1 MHPSERMLVHASRHH
16 WGLLEENTPEHQVLD
31 RAGSNLSVLQP
42 STSSLLL
49 YNWIGFSHMS
59 LIQGVIKTIT
69 SNVERWPVG
78 ILDAA
83 NPAHLVNQR

>member
-49 YNWIGFSHMS
+49 HMS